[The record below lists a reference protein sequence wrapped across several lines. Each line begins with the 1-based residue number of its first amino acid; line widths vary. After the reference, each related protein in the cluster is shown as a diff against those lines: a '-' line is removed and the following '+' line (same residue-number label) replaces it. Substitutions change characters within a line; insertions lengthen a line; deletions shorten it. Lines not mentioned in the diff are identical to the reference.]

1 MDYLEGKIE
10 LLQINELDL
19 EDKIYNIQ
27 VGGLATA
34 QKILDDKQT
43 LLDNLDLQLQK
54 ELDAIDAERDRWIE
68 AQSAIDSA
76 RVKSEAFG
84 ATMKFN
90 LDLVK
95 QLVAAWN
102 SMGSKTTTQSIS
114 PAQQA
119 YDAERAKIAVMSSG
133 PAKEAALAAFES
145 KYPNGRPMKY
155 GGLVGG
161 SGAGDVIPAMLT
173 PGEFVMNKSATKTFG
188 PMLSQM
194 NSSLYPSMMKGSNLS
209 SPVYSTGISNTVM
222 PTNISSSTSVNNNS
236 SSVYNYSVG
245 INVSGSNSTPDEIAR
260 AVMTQIKYVDSQ
272 RIRGQ

>member
-1 MDYLEGKIE
+1 
-10 LLQINELDL
+10 
-19 EDKIYNIQ
+19 
-27 VGGLATA
+27 
-34 QKILDDKQT
+34 
-43 LLDNLDLQLQK
+43 
-54 ELDAIDAERDRWIE
+54 
-68 AQSAIDSA
+68 
-76 RVKSEAFG
+76 
-84 ATMKFN
+84 
-90 LDLVK
+90 
-95 QLVAAWN
+95 
-102 SMGSKTTTQSIS
+102 
-114 PAQQA
+114 
-119 YDAERAKIAVMSSG
+119 MSSG

-145 KYPNGRPMKY
+145 KYPDGRPMQY
-155 GGLVGG
+155 GGFVGG

-173 PGEFVMNKSATKTFG
+173 PGEFVMNKSATKAFG